1 MMNEYETYQTY
12 LALKLHFEGSY
23 DYFKYHGKTSTTVES
38 FEKRKDRFKFGK
50 ISRTLN
56 DSEITEYF
64 VSNLIRGKKW
74 IGEFDK
80 KNWIQHKKVIQ
91 SLEYF
96 FINDTENLL
105 TNSSNFDIIFQCA
118 DGKHPK
124 LVKAYLGKKITL
136 ETLVIFEKLLSYTNL
151 FNEEIKETF
160 IWPELGRLIKNY
172 EPFVEVNNLAKF
184 RKLAINKV
192 KEFQTL

>member
-1 MMNEYETYQTY
+1 M
-12 LALKLHFEGSY
+12 
-23 DYFKYHGKTSTTVES
+23 
-38 FEKRKDRFKFGK
+38 
-50 ISRTLN
+50 
-56 DSEITEYF
+56 
-64 VSNLIRGKKW
+64 
-74 IGEFDK
+74 
-80 KNWIQHKKVIQ
+80 
-91 SLEYF
+91 EYF
-96 FINDTENLL
+96 FINDVENLL

-172 EPFVEVNNLAKF
+172 EPFVEVDNLAKF
-184 RKLAINKV
+184 RKMAVNKV
-192 KEFQTL
+192 KELQRL